1 MNHQKK
7 SDHKQTKQ
15 SNKRANQDNTPQNR
29 QTKKSS
35 TSKTEDQNLT
45 SSQGSVEENTSIRPL
60 TSSQGSDRPL
70 TSSQGSEDD
79 TLRSPAQSHFSKPVL
94 IKSINISGLSNIS
107 GLKSLQERYE
117 NLRLPSSYNDDTEQ
131 AQEPDTQG
139 PFHLVVHDE
148 LTANKDPLIGMCL
161 R

>member
-1 MNHQKK
+1 MNRQKK

-15 SNKRANQDNTPQNR
+15 SNTSQSQQGQTKKRENQDNHPQNQHT

-45 SSQGSVEENTSIRPL
+45 SSQGSTEENTSI
-60 TSSQGSDRPL
+60 RPL

-79 TLRSPAQSHFSKPVL
+79 TLRSPAQSHSSKSVL
-94 IKSINISGLSNIS
+94 IKKINIAGLQ
-107 GLKSLQERYE
+107 SLQERYE
-117 NLRLPSSYNDDTEQ
+117 HLWLSSSYNDDT
-131 AQEPDTQG
+131 QEPDTQG
-139 PFHLVVHDE
+139 PFHLVVDDA
-148 LTANKDPLIGMCL
+148 LAADKDPLIGMCL